1 MNLAFSIFQ
10 CVIMP
15 VLRRFA
21 LVCIPL
27 SVLQEVRFWAWKRRA
42 HGTYSSE
49 QGSSSAGFD
58 VFPGK
63 PGKKH
68 KEGQAVQGKVKRAPS
83 FLPFA
88 YLASLTSS

>member
-27 SVLQEVRFWAWKRRA
+27 SVLQEVRFWAW
-42 HGTYSSE
+42 
-49 QGSSSAGFD
+49 
-58 VFPGK
+58 
-63 PGKKH
+63 
-68 KEGQAVQGKVKRAPS
+68 
-83 FLPFA
+83 
-88 YLASLTSS
+88 